1 MRWRW
6 AAWVA
11 WCAAKPKNA
20 PTRRMGARAVWSK
33 AARRPSRCG
42 AMRGGHALGA
52 ARSRECRDL
61 TNLRTLRRAGDWTG
75 CLRHPLSRDLHSLA
89 ADGKPGASRRVEK
102 GGPARFALPLRQ
114 TCPTETAGLLP

>member
-52 ARSRECRDL
+52 ARSRECGDL
-61 TNLRTLRRAGDWTG
+61 TDLRTLRRAGDWAG
-75 CLRHPLSRDLHSLA
+75 CRRHPLSCQPLGEVEQGTLSL
-89 ADGKPGASRRVEK
+89 KTPQEE
-102 GGPARFALPLRQ
+102 Q
-114 TCPTETAGLLP
+114 